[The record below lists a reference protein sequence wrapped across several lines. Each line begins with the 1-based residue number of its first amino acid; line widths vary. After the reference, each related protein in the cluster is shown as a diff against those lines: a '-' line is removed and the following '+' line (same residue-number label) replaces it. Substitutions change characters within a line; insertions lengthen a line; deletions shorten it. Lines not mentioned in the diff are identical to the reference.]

1 MRTLY
6 HGSAERIISPQFG
19 FGKRNNDNGIG
30 FHAYSKLYLTSAKK
44 SLGRMLDFACNEL
57 KFEAGEFW
65 DMFMRSGVADRF
77 GSGESRLLAGM
88 SGVELAYEVLDR
100 SGARYRRVREPA
112 CSPDKSPEYWAG
124 WALAHYQWMR
134 NLAFAEISNI
144 VSIEDVIAMYDP
156 YHEMDIS
163 HFVDELDRLYRGVH
177 PDTNLKKARLRAGL
191 SQGELAAASGVS
203 VRTIQELEQRRKDI
217 NKAQLD
223 TVVPIAAALYCSV
236 ESLIERVP

>member
-1 MRTLY
+1 M
-6 HGSAERIISPQFG
+6 I
-19 FGKRNNDNGIG
+19 
-30 FHAYSKLYLTSAKK
+30 HAYDKIYLDKARTA
-44 SLGRMLDFACNEL
+44 LGRMLDFAVYDL
-57 KFEAGEFW
+57 KYDIEEFFALFIISGIAARFEKG
-65 DMFMRSGVADRF
+65 DYRVIV
-77 GSGESRLLAGM
+77 GM
-88 SGVELAYEVLDR
+88 SGVELAYKVLELTKGEENRIKPRYSADR
-100 SGARYRRVREPA
+100 SE
-112 CSPDKSPEYWAG
+112 EYWAG
-124 WALAHYQWMR
+124 WALAHYQWQR

-203 VRTIQELEQRRKDI
+203 VRTIQEFEQRRKDI

-223 TVVPIAAALYCSV
+223 TIVPIAAALYCSI

>member
-1 MRTLY
+1 M
-6 HGSAERIISPQFG
+6 I
-19 FGKRNNDNGIG
+19 N
-30 FHAYSKLYLTSAKK
+30 AYDKSYLTPAKK

-77 GSGESRLLAGM
+77 ESGESRLLAGM

-124 WALAHYQWMR
+124 WALAHYQWQR

-217 NKAQLD
+217 NKAQLG
-223 TVVPIAAALYCSV
+223 TVAPIAAALYCSI